1 MINPGTPTFNLS
13 RVDEIRVK
21 LQEKQDELLYLTRT
35 KKFDD
40 PAKVTAIVLEMR
52 ELNDELRNLLHVRI
66 KPLEN
71 RALEAG
77 QVYYVRVVRGQEDLY
92 FSALNQNGVV
102 EKINHIIID
111 MRETPIF
118 IPVE

>member
-1 MINPGTPTFNLS
+1 MSNPEVNLG
-13 RVDEIRVK
+13 RTDEIRVK
-21 LQEKQDELLYLTRT
+21 PLAGDS
-35 KKFDD
+35 
-40 PAKVTAIVLEMR
+40 
-52 ELNDELRNLLHVRI
+52 LNV
-66 KPLEN
+66 
-71 RALEAG
+71 G